1 MGSGNSTPA
10 KVEPT
15 NPVRQLFLA
24 AESDVEKKEIQ
35 KAIAS
40 YQKAQ
45 SITTDDKVK
54 EYIHYRLSLL
64 ASKDDGVVRPAETT
78 NKRKIQKSQEASVYD
93 SQGKYDEAL
102 EYYNKAL
109 TIYLNKLGED
119 HPDVAMTYM
128 NLGKLCEKLE
138 QYQTALEY
146 YEKAK
151 PIYSRS
157 HNGQYDAY
165 FDGRIE
171 FCKNAMEKPSE

>member
-1 MGSGNSTPA
+1 M
-10 KVEPT
+10 
-15 NPVRQLFLA
+15 
-24 AESDVEKKEIQ
+24 
-35 KAIAS
+35 
-40 YQKAQ
+40 
-45 SITTDDKVK
+45 
-54 EYIHYRLSLL
+54 
-64 ASKDDGVVRPAETT
+64 
-78 NKRKIQKSQEASVYD
+78 VYD

-151 PIYSRS
+151 PIYSKS

-165 FDGRIE
+165 FDERIE

>member
-15 NPVRQLFLA
+15 NPVVRQLFLA

-64 ASKDDGVVRPAETT
+64 ASKDDGTVRPGETT
-78 NKRKIQKSQEASVYD
+78 NSRQIQKSQEVTA
-93 SQGKYDEAL
+93 KFEHLL
-102 EYYNKAL
+102 EEFKEIVKSP
-109 TIYLNKLGED
+109 T
-119 HPDVAMTYM
+119 
-128 NLGKLCEKLE
+128 
-138 QYQTALEY
+138 EY
-146 YEKAK
+146 T
-151 PIYSRS
+151 
-157 HNGQYDAY
+157 DA
-165 FDGRIE
+165 
-171 FCKNAMEKPSE
+171 A